1 MNPDPIRLI
10 IADDHLLVREGLVSL
25 LNDEP
30 DIQVIGH
37 VGNGEDAIQSV
48 AQLQPDL
55 LLLDITMPGLTGLE
69 AMDEILRLAPQVKI
83 IVLTMHEEEAFFFE
97 ALRLGA
103 AGYLLKGASKEEL
116 LFAIRIV
123 HRQGIY
129 LSPRLVGLIVSDYL
143 ANNPE
148 PDGDDPLSPREREVM
163 MLIAQGMTN
172 SMIAKR
178 LSLSLNTV
186 KTHRMRIYQKLNLT
200 DRASLVAYAVQKG
213 LLHPRR
219 KS

>member
-25 LNDEP
+25 LNNESDL
-30 DIQVIGH
+30 QVVGQA
-37 VGNGEDAIQSV
+37 GNGEEAIRSV
-48 AQLQPDL
+48 SQHQPDL
-55 LLLDITMPGLTGLE
+55 ILLDITMPGLTGLE
-69 AMDEILRLAPQVKI
+69 AMARIIHLAPQVKI
-83 IVLTMHEEEAFFFE
+83 IILTMHEEEAFFFE

-129 LSPRLVGLIVSDYL
+129 LSPRLAGLIVQDYL
-143 ANNPE
+143 KHNPE
-148 PDGDDPLSPREREVM
+148 PDGDNPLSPREREVM
-163 MLIAQGMTN
+163 ALIAQGMTN

-200 DRASLVAYAVQKG
+200 DRASLVAYAVRKG
-213 LLHPRR
+213 LLHPGRIN
-219 KS
+219 